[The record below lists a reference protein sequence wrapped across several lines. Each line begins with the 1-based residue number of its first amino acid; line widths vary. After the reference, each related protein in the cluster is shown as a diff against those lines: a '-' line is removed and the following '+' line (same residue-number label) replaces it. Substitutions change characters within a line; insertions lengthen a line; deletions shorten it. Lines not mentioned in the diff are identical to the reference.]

1 MDDFEAEQPQREIY
15 SVSQLTSSVRQTL
28 EQNFPLTW
36 VEGEISNL
44 ASPASGHIYF
54 SLKDPSSQVRC
65 AMFKM
70 RKRLL
75 DFEPENGMQV
85 LVRAK
90 VGLYEARGDFQLI
103 IEHMEE
109 AGDGA
114 MRREYEALKRRLR
127 NDGLF
132 EAKHKQSIPKLP
144 KKIGIV
150 TSPTGA
156 AIHDML
162 TVLKRRFPSIPVLI
176 YPVPVQGEV
185 AAKKISKAI
194 KLANTRKECDVL
206 IIGRGGG
213 SLEDLWAF
221 NDEHLAHTI
230 FSSKIPIVS
239 AVGHEVDFSI
249 ADFVADV
256 RAPTPSAAAEL
267 LSPDRNEWLQRLT
280 SLNRRLTSSMQ
291 NRLSQNSQR
300 MDWLSQRV
308 SSPQQRLDQAT
319 HRIKELQHRL
329 LSAQRNQHQQ
339 YSSQL
344 QMLQATL
351 LHHTPA
357 QKIKNLQQQQIVLQ
371 SRLQQSMQKTLQK
384 NSERLSLT
392 SNTLDAVSPLATLG
406 RGYSIARRVDTGE
419 LIRDAAAIKKGTRIE
434 TRLEKG
440 RLICNVEDSK
450 LDS

>member
-1 MDDFEAEQPQREIY
+1 MNDFDFEQPQRDIL
-15 SVSQLTSSVRQTL
+15 SVSQLASDVRQTL
-28 EQNFPLTW
+28 EDNFPLSW

-44 ASPASGHIYF
+44 AAPASGHIYF
-54 SLKDPSSQVRC
+54 SLKDNKAQVRC

-127 NDGLF
+127 NEGLF
-132 EAKHKQSIPKLP
+132 ESQHKQSVPKLP
-144 KKIGIV
+144 SQIGIV

-185 AAKKISKAI
+185 AAKKISKMI
-194 KLANTRKECDVL
+194 KLANSRAECDVL
-206 IIGRGGG
+206 IISRGGG

-230 FSSKIPIVS
+230 FNSKIPIVS
-239 AVGHEVDFSI
+239 AVGHEVDFTI
-249 ADFVADV
+249 ADFVADA

-267 LSPDRNEWLQRLT
+267 LSPDRNEWIQRFT
-280 SLNRRLTSSMQ
+280 SLNRRLVTSMQ
-291 NRLSQNSQR
+291 NKLDQNSQR
-300 MDWLSQRV
+300 MDWLTQRIT
-308 SSPQQRLDQAT
+308 SPQQRLQQANL
-319 HRIKELQHRL
+319 RIKELQQRL
-329 LSAQRNQHQQ
+329 VIAQKSHQQ
-339 YSSQL
+339 HKISQC
-344 QMLQATL
+344 QMLHSRL
-351 LHHTPA
+351 LHHTP
-357 QKIKNLQQQQIVLQ
+357 QHRIQSYQQQHEALKT
-371 SRLQQSMQKTLQK
+371 RLKQSMQVTLQQHK
-384 NSERLSLT
+384 ERLSLLG
-392 SNTLDAVSPLATLG
+392 NTLDAVSPLATLG
-406 RGYSIARRVDTGE
+406 RGYSIVRNVETGE
-419 LIRDAAAIKKGTRIE
+419 LIRDAVAIKTGTKIE

-440 RLICNVEDSK
+440 RLLCTVDESLKD
-450 LDS
+450 

>member
-1 MDDFEAEQPQREIY
+1 MENDDIDQPQREIF
-15 SVSQLTSSVRQTL
+15 SVSQLASSVRKTL
-28 EQNFPLTW
+28 ENQFPLIW

-54 SLKDPSSQVRC
+54 SLKDPSAQVRC

-70 RKRLL
+70 RRRLL
-75 DFEPENGMQV
+75 DFEPENGLQV

-127 NDGLF
+127 NEGLF
-132 EAKHKQSIPKLP
+132 EAKHKHAIPKLP
-144 KKIGIV
+144 AQIGVI

-156 AIHDML
+156 AIHDIL

-185 AAKKISKAI
+185 AAEKISKMI
-194 KLANTRKECDVL
+194 KLANTRNECDVL

-221 NDEHLAHTI
+221 NNEHLAHTI
-230 FSSKIPIVS
+230 FKSKIPIVS
-239 AVGHEVDFSI
+239 AVGHEVDFTI
-249 ADFVADV
+249 ADFVADE
-256 RAPTPSAAAEL
+256 RAPTPSAAAEM
-267 LSPDRNEWLQRLT
+267 LSPDRNEWLQKI
-280 SLNRRLTSSMQ
+280 SSFSRRLSATMQ
-291 NRLSQNSQR
+291 NQLSQTAQR
-300 MDWLSQRV
+300 VDWLSQRIA
-308 SSPQQRLDQAT
+308 SPRQRLEQTTLRINSLQQRLFT
-319 HRIKELQHRL
+319 
-329 LSAQRNQHQQ
+329 
-339 YSSQL
+339 
-344 QMLQATL
+344 
-351 LHHTPA
+351 A
-357 QKIKNLQQQQIVLQ
+357 QKNQQQQRSNRYEMLHSTLLRHAPLQRISHYQQQSVL
-371 SRLQQSMQKTLQK
+371 LKNNLLQSMQRTLQK
-384 NSERLSLT
+384 YNERLSLLG
-392 SNTLDAVSPLATLG
+392 NTLDAVSPLATLS

-419 LIRDAAAIKKGTRIE
+419 LIRDAAAIKKGTQIE

-440 RLICNVEDSK
+440 RLLCTVQESK
-450 LDS
+450 KD

>member
-1 MDDFEAEQPQREIY
+1 MDEYEIEQPQREIL
-15 SVSQLTSSVRQTL
+15 SVSQLASGVRQTL
-28 EQNFPLTW
+28 EENFPLTW

-54 SLKDPSSQVRC
+54 SLKDPTAQVRC

-70 RKRLL
+70 RRRLL
-75 DFEPENGMQV
+75 DFQPENGMQV

-127 NDGLF
+127 NEGLF
-132 EAKHKQSIPKLP
+132 EASHKKALPKLP
-144 KKIGIV
+144 KQIGII

-176 YPVPVQGEV
+176 YPVPVQGST
-185 AAKKISKAI
+185 AAKKISKMI
-194 KLANTRKECDVL
+194 HLANARNECDVL
-206 IIGRGGG
+206 ILGRGGG

-230 FSSKIPIVS
+230 FKSNIPIVS
-239 AVGHEVDFSI
+239 AIGHEVDFTI

-256 RAPTPSAAAEL
+256 RAPTPSAAVEL
-267 LSPDRNEWLQRLT
+267 LSPDRNEWLQQL
-280 SLNRRLTSSMQ
+280 SSFSRRLISIMQ
-291 NRLSQNSQR
+291 NRLSQDAQR
-300 MDWLSQRV
+300 MDWLAQRIASPEQRLQQAALRIKALQQRLLLATNNQLQQRSNQLHLLH
-308 SSPQQRLDQAT
+308 SSLLRYTPQQRIVA
-319 HRIKELQHRL
+319 H
-329 LSAQRNQHQQ
+329 
-339 YSSQL
+339 
-344 QMLQATL
+344 
-351 LHHTPA
+351 
-357 QKIKNLQQQQIVLQ
+357 QQQQVLLKN
-371 SRLQQSMQKTLQK
+371 RLVQSMQAKLQH
-384 NSERLSLT
+384 NNERLSLLL
-392 SNTLDAVSPLATLG
+392 NTLDAVSPLATLA

-419 LIRDAAAIKKGTRIE
+419 LIRDAATIKKGTQIE

-440 RLICNVEDSK
+440 RLLCLVEERQ
-450 LDS
+450 LDE

>member
-1 MDDFEAEQPQREIY
+1 MEDYEIEQPQREIL
-15 SVSQLTSSVRQTL
+15 SVSQLTSGVRRTL
-28 EQNFPLTW
+28 EQNFPLSW

-54 SLKDPSSQVRC
+54 SLKDPNAQVRC

-70 RKRLL
+70 RRRLL

-127 NDGLF
+127 NEGLF
-132 EAKHKQSIPKLP
+132 EAQHKQTLPKLP
-144 KKIGIV
+144 SQIGII

-156 AIHDML
+156 AVHDML

-185 AAKKISKAI
+185 AAGKISKMI
-194 KLANTRKECDVL
+194 KLANTRNECDVL

-230 FSSKIPIVS
+230 FNSKIPIVS
-239 AVGHEVDFSI
+239 AVGHEVDFTI

-267 LSPDRNEWLQRLT
+267 LSPDRHEWLQQLT
-280 SLNRRLTSSMQ
+280 SLNRRLVSTMQ
-291 NRLSQNSQR
+291 NQLSQHAQR
-300 MDWLSQRV
+300 MDWLTQRIA
-308 SSPQQRLDQAT
+308 SPQQRLQQANL
-319 HRIKELQHRL
+319 HINALQQRL
-329 LSAQRNQHQQ
+329 F
-339 YSSQL
+339 
-344 QMLQATL
+344 AT
-351 LHHTPA
+351 
-357 QKIKNLQQQQIVLQ
+357 QKSQQQQRISRCDVLHSTLLRHNPLQ
-371 SRLQQSMQKTLQK
+371 RINSDQQRLVLLRNKLHQSMQRTLQK
-384 NSERLSLT
+384 HNERLSLL

-419 LIRDAAAIKKGTRIE
+419 LIRDAAAVNEGMEIE

-440 RLICNVEDSK
+440 RLLCTVKESQKDT
-450 LDS
+450 

>member
-1 MDDFEAEQPQREIY
+1 MNDFEQPQREIY
-15 SVSQLTSSVRQTL
+15 TVSQLASGVRQTL
-28 EQNFPLTW
+28 EENFPLIW

-44 ASPASGHIYF
+44 ATPASGHIYF
-54 SLKDPSSQVRC
+54 SLKDPKAQVRC

-75 DFEPENGMQV
+75 DFDPENGMQI

-90 VGLYEARGDFQLI
+90 PGLYEARGDFQLI

-114 MRREYEALKRRLR
+114 MRREYELLKHRLR
-127 NDGLF
+127 DEGLF
-132 EAKHKQSIPKLP
+132 ESKHKQALPKLP
-144 KKIGIV
+144 KRIGII
-150 TSPTGA
+150 TSPSGA

-176 YPVPVQGEV
+176 YPVPVQGE
-185 AAKKISKAI
+185 AAAGKISKAI

-230 FSSKIPIVS
+230 YSSKLPIVS

-256 RAPTPSAAAEL
+256 RAATPSAAAEL
-267 LSPDRNEWLQRLT
+267 LSPDRTEWLQRLA
-280 SLNRRLTSSMQ
+280 SLNRRMLSSMQ
-291 NRLSQNSQR
+291 NKLRQKSQR

-308 SSPQQRLDQAT
+308 TSPQQRLEQDA
-319 HRIKELQHRL
+319 HRIKALQHRL
-329 LSAQRNQHQQ
+329 LAAQRQKQQ
-339 YSSQL
+339 QQINQL
-344 QMLQATL
+344 QVLQAMFL
-351 LHHTPA
+351 RHSPA
-357 QKIKNLQQQQIVLQ
+357 QKIKRLQQQQASLQ
-371 SRLQQSMQKTLQK
+371 TRLQQSMQQTLQK
-384 NSERLSLT
+384 NNEKFSLLA
-392 SNTLDAVSPLATLG
+392 NTLDAVSPLATLG
-406 RGYSIARRVDTGE
+406 RGYSIARRLDTGE
-419 LIRDAAAIKKGTRIE
+419 LIRDAAAIEKGTRIE

-440 RLICNVEDSK
+440 RLICNVEDSQ